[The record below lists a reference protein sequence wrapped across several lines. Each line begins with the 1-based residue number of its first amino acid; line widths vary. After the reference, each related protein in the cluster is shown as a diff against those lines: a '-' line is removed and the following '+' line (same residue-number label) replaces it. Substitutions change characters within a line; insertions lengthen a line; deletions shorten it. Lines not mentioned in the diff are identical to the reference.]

1 MYFLSFLFSLL
12 IAEFIIALYLF
23 NNSYCGTLAKCDL
36 ILNMLPPALNEPICL
51 PLNRCTSNVNI
62 VNSSCVLGSDDNTV
76 SKNNVYIGFIFAIIL
91 FAITVLATSIYYIGS
106 DKYSHTT
113 MNIIILTLIIIVFAF
128 NMVTYDGCMSANCNL
143 KILTDIASTDI
154 NIRSANMRCNEQNFK
169 KSNINNFYISI
180 CVFISVFL
188 ISLPIY
194 VYYNALSKSYS
205 RFL

>member
-12 IAEFIIALYLF
+12 IAQFIIALYLF

-36 ILNMLPPALNEPICL
+36 VLNMLPSAPNEPICL
-51 PLNRCTSNVNI
+51 PLNQCNSSVNI
-62 VNSSCVLGSDDNTV
+62 PNSRCVLGSDDSTV
-76 SKNNVYIGFIFAIIL
+76 SKNNVYIGFIFAILL
-91 FAITVLATSIYYIGS
+91 FAVAVVAASIYYIGAN
-106 DKYSHTT
+106 KHTHTT
-113 MNIIILTLIIIVFAF
+113 MNIIILVLIVIIFAF
-128 NMVTYDGCMSANCNL
+128 NMVTYDGCMNASCDL
-143 KILTDIASTDI
+143 KILTDIASTDV
-154 NIRSANMRCNEQNFK
+154 NITTANMRCNEKNFK

-180 CVFISVFL
+180 CVLISFFL